1 MTNLGN
7 KDVFAKNL
15 KKYMQLN
22 GKTRNEVCQALG
34 LKYTTFTDWVNG
46 KKYPRMDKIEM
57 LANYFGIKKSDLIE
71 DNDSFLIELVEDS
84 NTDERLLAYERNIA
98 ITNLLSEIKEMNT
111 SDINRLTAMAKILR
125 GESDVYTQK
134 YTTA

>member
-71 DNDSFLIELVEDS
+71 DNDSFLIELVEES
-84 NTDERLLAYERNIA
+84 NKDERLIAYERNIA
-98 ITNLLSEIKEMNT
+98 ITNLINEIKEMNT

-125 GESDVYTQK
+125 GESDV
-134 YTTA
+134 

>member
-15 KKYMQLN
+15 KKYMKLN
-22 GKTRNEVCQALG
+22 GKTRNEVCHALG
-34 LKYTTFTDWVNG
+34 LKYTTFADWVNG

-84 NTDERLLAYERNIA
+84 NKDERLIAYERNIA
-98 ITNLLSEIKEMNT
+98 ITNLINEIKEMNT

-125 GESDVYTQK
+125 GESDV
-134 YTTA
+134 

>member
-15 KKYMQLN
+15 KKYMKLN

-34 LKYTTFTDWVNG
+34 IKYTTFTDWVNG

-57 LANYFGIKKSDLIE
+57 LANYAGI
-71 DNDSFLIELVEDS
+71 
-84 NTDERLLAYERNIA
+84 
-98 ITNLLSEIKEMNT
+98 
-111 SDINRLTAMAKILR
+111 R
-125 GESDVYTQK
+125 GSTPLG
-134 YTTA
+134 TTKPKPLEFQRFQGFFSTYQFPYFRR

>member
-22 GKTRNEVCQALG
+22 GKTRNEVCHALG
-34 LKYTTFTDWVNG
+34 LKYTTFADWVNG

-84 NTDERLLAYERNIA
+84 NKDERLIAYERNIA
-98 ITNLLSEIKEMNT
+98 ITNLINEIKEMNT
-111 SDINRLTAMAKILR
+111 SDINKLTAMAKILR
-125 GESDVYTQK
+125 GESDV
-134 YTTA
+134 

>member
-84 NTDERLLAYERNIA
+84 NKDERLLAYERNIA
-98 ITNLLSEIKEMNT
+98 ITNLLNEIKEMNT

-125 GESDVYTQK
+125 GESDV
-134 YTTA
+134 

>member
-84 NTDERLLAYERNIA
+84 NKDERLLAYERNIA
-98 ITNLLSEIKEMNT
+98 ITNLFNEIKEMNT

-125 GESDVYTQK
+125 GESDV
-134 YTTA
+134 

>member
-111 SDINRLTAMAKILR
+111 SDIDRIIAIVKLFRSENN
-125 GESDVYTQK
+125 V
-134 YTTA
+134 

>member
-22 GKTRNEVCQALG
+22 GKTRNEVCHALG
-34 LKYTTFTDWVNG
+34 LKYTTFADWVNG

-84 NTDERLLAYERNIA
+84 NKDERLIAYERNIA
-98 ITNLLSEIKEMNT
+98 ITNLINEIKEMNT

-125 GESDVYTQK
+125 GESNV
-134 YTTA
+134 

>member
-22 GKTRNEVCQALG
+22 GKTRNEVCHALG
-34 LKYTTFTDWVNG
+34 LKYTTFADWVNG

-84 NTDERLLAYERNIA
+84 NKDERLLAYERNIA
-98 ITNLLSEIKEMNT
+98 ITNLINEIKEMNT

-125 GESDVYTQK
+125 GKSDV
-134 YTTA
+134 

>member
-34 LKYTTFTDWVNG
+34 LKYTTFTDWVNA

-84 NTDERLLAYERNIA
+84 NKDERLLAYERNIA
-98 ITNLLSEIKEMNT
+98 ITNLINEIKEMNT

-125 GESDVYTQK
+125 GESDV
-134 YTTA
+134 

>member
-84 NTDERLLAYERNIA
+84 NKDERLLAYERNIA

-125 GESDVYTQK
+125 GESDV
-134 YTTA
+134 

>member
-22 GKTRNEVCQALG
+22 GKTRNEVCHALG
-34 LKYTTFTDWVNG
+34 LKYTTFADWVNG
-46 KKYPRMDKIEM
+46 RKYPRMDKIEM

-84 NTDERLLAYERNIA
+84 NKDERLLAYERNIA
-98 ITNLLSEIKEMNT
+98 ITNLLNEIKEMNT
-111 SDINRLTAMAKILR
+111 SDIHRLTAMAKILR
-125 GESDVYTQK
+125 GESDV
-134 YTTA
+134 

>member
-15 KKYMQLN
+15 KKYMKLN

-34 LKYTTFTDWVNG
+34 IKYTTFTDWVNG

-84 NTDERLLAYERNIA
+84 NKDERLIAYERNIA
-98 ITNLLSEIKEMNT
+98 ITNLINEIKEMNT

-125 GESDVYTQK
+125 GESDV
-134 YTTA
+134 

>member
-34 LKYTTFTDWVNG
+34 LKYTTCTDWVNG

-84 NTDERLLAYERNIA
+84 NKDERLIAYERNIA
-98 ITNLLSEIKEMNT
+98 RTNLINEIKEMNT

-125 GESDVYTQK
+125 GESDV
-134 YTTA
+134 

>member
-46 KKYPRMDKIEM
+46 KKYPRMDKIVM
-57 LANYFGIKKSDLIE
+57 LAKKEPKPKD
-71 DNDSFLIELVEDS
+71 DDRK
-84 NTDERLLAYERNIA
+84 T
-98 ITNLLSEIKEMNT
+98 K
-111 SDINRLTAMAKILR
+111 
-125 GESDVYTQK
+125 
-134 YTTA
+134 

>member
-22 GKTRNEVCQALG
+22 GKTRNEVCHALG
-34 LKYTTFTDWVNG
+34 LKYTTFADWVNA

-71 DNDSFLIELVEDS
+71 DNDSFLIELIEDS
-84 NTDERLLAYERNIA
+84 NKDERLLAYERNIA
-98 ITNLLSEIKEMNT
+98 ITNLINEIKEMNT

-125 GESDVYTQK
+125 GESDV
-134 YTTA
+134 

>member
-71 DNDSFLIELVEDS
+71 DNDSFLIEFEECS
-84 NTDERLLAYERNIA
+84 NKNNKDERLLAYERNIA
-98 ITNLLSEIKEMNT
+98 ITNLINEIKEMNT

-125 GESDVYTQK
+125 GESDV
-134 YTTA
+134 

>member
-98 ITNLLSEIKEMNT
+98 ITNLLNEIKEMNT

-125 GESDVYTQK
+125 GESDV
-134 YTTA
+134 

>member
-34 LKYTTFTDWVNG
+34 LKYTTFADWVNG

-71 DNDSFLIELVEDS
+71 DNDSFLIEFEECS
-84 NTDERLLAYERNIA
+84 NKNKDERLLSYERNIA
-98 ITNLLSEIKEMNT
+98 ITNLINEIKDMNT

-125 GESDVYTQK
+125 GESDV
-134 YTTA
+134 

>member
-22 GKTRNEVCQALG
+22 GKTRNEVCHALG
-34 LKYTTFTDWVNG
+34 LKYTTFADWVNG

-71 DNDSFLIELVEDS
+71 DNDSFLIELIEDS
-84 NTDERLLAYERNIA
+84 NKDERLLAYERNIA
-98 ITNLLSEIKEMNT
+98 ITNLINEIKEMNT

-125 GESDVYTQK
+125 GESDV
-134 YTTA
+134 

>member
-22 GKTRNEVCQALG
+22 GKTRNEVCHALG
-34 LKYTTFTDWVNG
+34 LKYTTFADWVNG

-84 NTDERLLAYERNIA
+84 NDERLLAYERNIA
-98 ITNLLSEIKEMNT
+98 ITNLINEIKEMNT

-125 GESDVYTQK
+125 GESDV
-134 YTTA
+134 

>member
-34 LKYTTFTDWVNG
+34 FKYTTFADWVNA

-84 NTDERLLAYERNIA
+84 NKDERLLAYERNIA
-98 ITNLLSEIKEMNT
+98 ITNLLNEIKEMNT
-111 SDINRLTAMAKILR
+111 SDIHRLTAMAKILR
-125 GESDVYTQK
+125 GESDV
-134 YTTA
+134 

>member
-15 KKYMQLN
+15 KKYMQLT

-34 LKYTTFTDWVNG
+34 LKYTTFADWVNG

-71 DNDSFLIELVEDS
+71 DNDSFLIEFEKCS
-84 NTDERLLAYERNIA
+84 NKNNKDERLLAYERNIA
-98 ITNLLSEIKEMNT
+98 ITNLINEIKEMNT

-125 GESDVYTQK
+125 GESDV
-134 YTTA
+134 

>member
-22 GKTRNEVCQALG
+22 GKTRNEVCHALG
-34 LKYTTFTDWVNG
+34 LKYTTFADWVNG

-84 NTDERLLAYERNIA
+84 NKDERLLAYERNIA
-98 ITNLLSEIKEMNT
+98 ITNLINEIKEMNT

-125 GESDVYTQK
+125 GESDV
-134 YTTA
+134 

>member
-22 GKTRNEVCQALG
+22 GKTRNEVCHALG
-34 LKYTTFTDWVNG
+34 LKYTTFADWVNG

-84 NTDERLLAYERNIA
+84 NKDERLIPYERNIP
-98 ITNLLSEIKEMNT
+98 ITNLIDQIKEMNAA
-111 SDINRLTAMAKILR
+111 DINRLTAMAKILR
-125 GESDVYTQK
+125 GESDV
-134 YTTA
+134 

>member
-22 GKTRNEVCQALG
+22 GKTRNEVCHALG
-34 LKYTTFTDWVNG
+34 LKYTTFADWVNG

-84 NTDERLLAYERNIA
+84 NKDERLLAYERNIA
-98 ITNLLSEIKEMNT
+98 ITNLINEINEMNT
-111 SDINRLTAMAKILR
+111 SDIHKLTAMAKILR
-125 GESDVYTQK
+125 GESDV
-134 YTTA
+134 

>member
-22 GKTRNEVCQALG
+22 GKTRSEVCQALG
-34 LKYTTFTDWVNG
+34 LKYTTFADWVNA

-84 NTDERLLAYERNIA
+84 NKDERLLAYERNIA
-98 ITNLLSEIKEMNT
+98 ITNLINEIKEMNT

-125 GESDVYTQK
+125 GESDV
-134 YTTA
+134 

>member
-22 GKTRNEVCQALG
+22 GKTRNEVCHALG
-34 LKYTTFTDWVNG
+34 LKYTTCADWVNG

-84 NTDERLLAYERNIA
+84 NKDERLIAYERNIA
-98 ITNLLSEIKEMNT
+98 ITNLINEIKEMNT

-125 GESDVYTQK
+125 GESDV
-134 YTTA
+134 

>member
-71 DNDSFLIELVEDS
+71 DNDSFLIEFEECS
-84 NTDERLLAYERNIA
+84 NKNKDERLLAYKRNIA
-98 ITNLLSEIKEMNT
+98 ITNLINEIKEMNT

-125 GESDVYTQK
+125 GESDV
-134 YTTA
+134 

>member
-71 DNDSFLIELVEDS
+71 DNDSFLIEFVEDS
-84 NTDERLLAYERNIA
+84 NKDERLLAYERNIA
-98 ITNLLSEIKEMNT
+98 ITNLINEIKEMNT

-125 GESDVYTQK
+125 GESDV
-134 YTTA
+134 

>member
-34 LKYTTFTDWVNG
+34 LKYTTFADWING

-71 DNDSFLIELVEDS
+71 DNDSFLIEYDECS
-84 NTDERLLAYERNIA
+84 NTNIEEKLLAYERNIA
-98 ITNLLSEIKEMNT
+98 MTNLLNEIKKMNT
-111 SDINRLTAMAKILR
+111 SDIHRLTAMAKILR
-125 GESDVYTQK
+125 GESDV
-134 YTTA
+134 

>member
-22 GKTRNEVCQALG
+22 GKSRNEVCHALG
-34 LKYTTFTDWVNG
+34 LKYTTFADWVNA

-84 NTDERLLAYERNIA
+84 NKDERLLAYERNIA
-98 ITNLLSEIKEMNT
+98 ITNLLNEIKEMNT

-125 GESDVYTQK
+125 GESDV
-134 YTTA
+134 

>member
-84 NTDERLLAYERNIA
+84 NKDERLIAYERNIA
-98 ITNLLSEIKEMNT
+98 ITNLINEIKEMNT

-125 GESDVYTQK
+125 GESDV
-134 YTTA
+134 

>member
-22 GKTRNEVCQALG
+22 GKTRNEVCHALG
-34 LKYTTFTDWVNG
+34 LKYTTFADWVNG

-84 NTDERLLAYERNIA
+84 NKDERLLAYERNIA
-98 ITNLLSEIKEMNT
+98 ITNLINEIKEMNT
-111 SDINRLTAMAKILR
+111 SDIHKLTAMAKILR
-125 GESDVYTQK
+125 GESNV
-134 YTTA
+134 

>member
-22 GKTRNEVCQALG
+22 GKTRNEVCHALG
-34 LKYTTFTDWVNG
+34 LKYTTFADWVNG

-71 DNDSFLIELVEDS
+71 DNDSFLIEFEECS
-84 NTDERLLAYERNIA
+84 NKNNKDERLLAYERNIA
-98 ITNLLSEIKEMNT
+98 ITNLINEIKEMNT

-125 GESDVYTQK
+125 GESDV
-134 YTTA
+134 

>member
-22 GKTRNEVCQALG
+22 GKTRNEVCHALG
-34 LKYTTFTDWVNG
+34 LKYTTFADWVNG

-71 DNDSFLIELVEDS
+71 DNDSFLIELVEGS
-84 NTDERLLAYERNIA
+84 NKDERLLAYERNIA
-98 ITNLLSEIKEMNT
+98 ITNLLNEIKEMNT

-125 GESDVYTQK
+125 GESDV
-134 YTTA
+134 

>member
-22 GKTRNEVCQALG
+22 GKTRNEVCHALG
-34 LKYTTFTDWVNG
+34 LKYTTFADWVNA

-84 NTDERLLAYERNIA
+84 NKDERLIAYERNIA
-98 ITNLLSEIKEMNT
+98 ITNLINEIKEMNT

-125 GESDVYTQK
+125 GESDV
-134 YTTA
+134 

>member
-22 GKTRNEVCQALG
+22 GKTRNEVCHALG
-34 LKYTTFTDWVNG
+34 LKYTTFADWVNG

-71 DNDSFLIELVEDS
+71 DNDSFLIELIEDS

-98 ITNLLSEIKEMNT
+98 MTNLLNEIKEMNT
-111 SDINRLTAMAKILR
+111 SDIHRLTAMAKILR
-125 GESDVYTQK
+125 GESDV
-134 YTTA
+134 